1 MLSLGSSLRRERVS
15 YSIAARSFL
24 KICMKVDRSS
34 YTWHSIL
41 WLLSVRE
48 DSFPMLFIISIIIII
63 VHSESI
69 ILLNNL
75 STFSPLRSVTFLE
88 ASVRKHKNLH
98 SFPPFLVV
106 HSILRV
112 IFLKKISIS
121 SWHLS
126 FLSIFQALRQISLKI
141 TLFFLSKAIFY
152 WIWSNSFVIFSY

>member
-1 MLSLGSSLRRERVS
+1 M
-15 YSIAARSFL
+15 AARSFL

-41 WLLSVRE
+41 WLLSVRV

-88 ASVRKHKNLH
+88 ASVRRHKNLH
-98 SFPPFLVV
+98 SFLPFLVV
-106 HSILRV
+106 HSILSLIFWKKTSISGWRLFSLLIFRASRL
-112 IFLKKISIS
+112 IFLII
-121 SWHLS
+121 
-126 FLSIFQALRQISLKI
+126 R
-141 TLFFLSKAIFY
+141 LFFPSKVIFY
-152 WIWSNSFVIFSY
+152 WIWSNSLVNFSY